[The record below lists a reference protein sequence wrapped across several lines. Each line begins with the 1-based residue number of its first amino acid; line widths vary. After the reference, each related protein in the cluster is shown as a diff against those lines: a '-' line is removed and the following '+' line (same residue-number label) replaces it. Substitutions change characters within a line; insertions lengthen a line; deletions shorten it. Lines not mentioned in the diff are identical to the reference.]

1 MRTKHNAKLIFP
13 RALLPSEDPKAAVDP
28 PHENLSMFYATYDD
42 VNNLALRAEREGL
55 GGGWRLVQGL
65 WDWHLERQHGKE
77 FTLRLF
83 IGRYPPRYWTID
95 GVLYR
100 NRTDGPDYVHAYGY
114 VTDKERSQNL
124 GRESYQLYTADFRA
138 MANILL
144 SME

>member
-1 MRTKHNAKLIFP
+1 MRTKDKAKLIFP
-13 RALLPSEDPKAAVDP
+13 RALMRLEDPKAAVDP
-28 PHENLSMFYATYDD
+28 PRESSFMCATYKEAND
-42 VNNLALRAEREGL
+42 LALRAEREGL

-77 FTLRLF
+77 FTLRLS

-100 NRTDGPDYVHAYGY
+100 NRTDGPDYVHASGY
-114 VTDKERSQNL
+114 VSDKERPQGL
-124 GRESYQLYTADFRA
+124 GRERYQLYTADFRA